1 MNPFLFFLLV
11 FLFFQPNPAEAGI
24 GDKLDDWFNNQNFNT
39 STRPGIYET
48 QSARYATLGGI
59 SYRAPITQ
67 PYRFLTIQTP
77 RFSAGCG
84 GIDLYT
90 GGFSVMNASQ
100 FVDALRAIG
109 QNAVSL
115 AFMLAIQIVSPQLS
129 GIMEDIQSWAN
140 EYLTMGMDSC
150 EAATKLVGGA
160 LEFFG
165 QKEGNCTIKRMQTTG
180 EDYNTANHYCTT
192 GGRIKATE
200 ASGGGEDDQIVF
212 TKGNLTWFVLMQ
224 NFFFTTDT
232 QFAELIMNMVGTVIY
247 RDDGGGDTDP
257 TGLNHIPAALNEDG
271 TPSPAFENMI
281 AALMYGSDAAV
292 QLLIYRCQS
301 PTATPMGCQTI
312 HADRQSINPAT
323 WGDGLHGKIRILVQS
338 IVSKIRGDAALTP
351 TETGLIGASKIPL
364 YRFLTA
370 ASAAFPNAPG
380 SSIDVTELTDKYTN
394 LFARNILLTSL
405 NNVLGMVEFQALNL
419 PDKLS
424 DTPQVEDF
432 EKDLRVAIRGVAAM
446 TKETED
452 KAGQYFEL
460 LKQIRE
466 YEKEIMTNLGKGFM
480 QAARWGR

>member
-1 MNPFLFFLLV
+1 MNPSLFFLLV

-129 GIMEDIQSWAN
+129 GAMEDIQSWAN

-224 NFFFTTDT
+224 NPFFTTDA

-247 RDDGGGDTDP
+247 RDGGGGDTDP

-281 AALMYGSDAAV
+281 AALMYGSDAAF

-312 HADRQSINPAT
+312 HANRQAINPAA
-323 WGDGLHGKIRILVQS
+323 WGNGLHGKIKTLVQS
-338 IVSKIRGDAALTP
+338 IVSKIRSDAALTP

-380 SSIDVTELTDKYTN
+380 SNIDVSELTDKYTN
-394 LFARNILLTSL
+394 LFARNILLASL
-405 NNVLGMVEFQALNL
+405 NNILGMVEFQILNL
-419 PDKLS
+419 PNNLS
-424 DTPQVEDF
+424 QAKRVKEFLPQ
-432 EKDLRVAIRGVAAM
+432 LRNAIKGVAAM

-452 KAGQYFEL
+452 EAEQYFAL

>member
-140 EYLTMGMDSC
+140 EYLTMGLDSC

-200 ASGGGEDDQIVF
+200 SSGGGEGDQIVF

-257 TGLNHIPAALNEDG
+257 TGLNHIPTALNEDG

-323 WGDGLHGKIRILVQS
+323 WGDGLHGKIRVLVQS

-424 DTPQVEDF
+424 DTPQIEDF
-432 EKDLRVAIRGVAAM
+432 EKDLRTAIRGVAAM